1 MWYNPENNTGVLSMK
16 DTVFKAGHQSSADPF
31 DFVLSDESVDRM
43 GDVIRAD
50 GWDLDSFRKSP
61 VALYGHNHDIPPIG
75 VWENVRVEGKRLLG
89 TLRPAKSGTSE
100 FIDTIRSLIEQRILR
115 AVSVGFQPL
124 EAESRKSGGGF
135 DFIKSQLH
143 EVSVVAVGA
152 NPNALAIAKALSPE
166 VADKLFVQLDPPAGE
181 DRTGQSTHETSTPNL
196 DAARARL
203 KAMGID

>member
-1 MWYNPENNTGVLSMK
+1 MT

-50 GWDLDSFRKSP
+50 GWDLAAFRKNP
-61 VALYGHNHDIPPIG
+61 IALMGHSHEHILG
-75 VWENVRVEGKRLLG
+75 VWENVRVEGKQLLG
-89 TLRPAKSGTSE
+89 RLKLAKPGTSE
-100 FIDTIRSLIEQRILR
+100 LVDTVRSLIDQRILK
-115 AVSVGFQPL
+115 AVSVGFQPI
-124 EAESRKSGGGF
+124 EAEPRKSGGGF
-135 DFIKSQLH
+135 DFIKSALH
-143 EVSVVAVGA
+143 EVSVVSVPA

-166 VADKLFVQLDPPAGE
+166 VADKLFVRLDPPAGE

-196 DAARARL
+196 DAARERL